1 MVTVLR
7 VFPGTLVRN
16 SGSDASVSRFLL
28 TCLVGLATLVVGS
41 ATAADDAAA
50 RVVSLDYCADQF
62 VLKLL
67 PRNRILAVS
76 PDAAERFSYMR
87 DAAVG
92 VRRIRPLAEDVLA
105 IKPDLV
111 VRSYGG
117 GPHAKTI
124 FDRAGIPVLQVP
136 YAGNFD
142 DIRQAIVTIA
152 ERLQVPD
159 LGAAMVQEMNDR
171 LAAIPQSRAKTNVL
185 YMTSGGATSGPG
197 TLVHEMLLAAGLN
210 NYEQRPGWHSIPLER
225 LAYERPD
232 AVAAAYFDENVDKAA
247 LWSSMRHPLAQRQL
261 QELPTVVLE
270 GAWTSC
276 GGWFLVDAVEA
287 LAASGNDTR

>member
-1 MVTVLR
+1 
-7 VFPGTLVRN
+7 VRN
-16 SGSDASVSRFLL
+16 SGFDAIVSRFLL
-28 TCLVGLATLVVGS
+28 TGLFGLAAFGAGL
-41 ATAADDAAA
+41 AIAADEPAA

-67 PRNRILAVS
+67 PRHRILAVS
-76 PDAAERFSYMR
+76 PDAAESFSYMR

-105 IKPDLV
+105 IVPDLV

-117 GPHAKTI
+117 GPQATAL
-124 FDRAGIPVLQVP
+124 FDRAGIAVLQIP
-136 YAGNFD
+136 YAGNFE
-142 DIRQAIVTIA
+142 DIRQSIVTIA
-152 ERLQVPD
+152 ERLNVPEQGD
-159 LGAAMVQEMNDR
+159 AIVRDMNARLGA
-171 LAAIPQSRAKTNVL
+171 IHQSAKKQNVL

-197 TLVHEMLLAAGLN
+197 TLVHEMLLAAGLD

-225 LAYERPD
+225 LAYDRPD
-232 AVAAAYFDENVDKAA
+232 AVAAAYFDDNVDKAA

-261 QELPTVVLE
+261 RELPIVVLE

-287 LAASGNDTR
+287 LASSGSDVQ

>member
-1 MVTVLR
+1 M
-7 VFPGTLVRN
+7 
-16 SGSDASVSRFLL
+16 SRFLL
-28 TCLVGLATLVVGS
+28 TCLFGLAAFG
-41 ATAADDAAA
+41 AGPAIAADEPAA

-67 PRNRILAVS
+67 PRHRILAVS
-76 PDAAERFSYMR
+76 PDAAESYSYMR

-105 IKPDLV
+105 IQPDLV

-117 GPHAKTI
+117 GPQATAL
-124 FDRAGIPVLQVP
+124 FDRAGIAVLQIP
-136 YAGNFD
+136 YAGNFE
-142 DIRQAIVTIA
+142 DIRQSIVTIA
-152 ERLQVPD
+152 ERLNVPEQGHAIVRD
-159 LGAAMVQEMNDR
+159 MNARLGAIR
-171 LAAIPQSRAKTNVL
+171 QSATKQNVL

-197 TLVHEMLLAAGLN
+197 TLVHEMLLAAGLD

-225 LAYERPD
+225 LAYDRPD
-232 AVAAAYFDENVDKAA
+232 AVAAAYFDDNVDKAA

-261 QELPTVVLE
+261 RELPIVVLE

-287 LAASGNDTR
+287 LASSGNDVQ

>member
-1 MVTVLR
+1 M
-7 VFPGTLVRN
+7 
-16 SGSDASVSRFLL
+16 SRILL
-28 TCLVGLATLVVGS
+28 TCLLGLAYFGVAS
-41 ATAADDAAA
+41 AADADEPAV

-67 PRNRILAVS
+67 PRDRILAVS
-76 PDAAERFSYMR
+76 PDAAEGFSYMR
-87 DAAVG
+87 DAAAG

-117 GPHAKTI
+117 GPHATS
-124 FDRAGIPVLQVP
+124 FFERAGIPVLQIP
-136 YAGNFD
+136 YAGDFD
-142 DIRQAIVTIA
+142 DIRQSIVTIA
-152 ERLQVPD
+152 TRFHVPD
-159 LGAAMVQEMNDR
+159 LGNAIVQDMNDR
-171 LAAIPQSRAKTNVL
+171 LGVIRGETTKKRVL

-197 TLVHEMLLAAGLN
+197 TLVHEMLLAAGLS
-210 NYEQRPGWHSIPLER
+210 NYEQRPGWHSIPLEQ
-225 LAYERPD
+225 LAYDRPD

-261 QELPTVVLE
+261 RELPTVVLE

-287 LAASGNDTR
+287 LALTRTDRR